1 MKKINHIKIGTTG
14 TYPPF
19 SFLNL
24 NKFEGFALDL
34 VFEFAK
40 ANQFTTEIIPTSWET
55 LENDLENKC
64 FVIAADGI
72 ALTQQRSAKFLVS
85 HPLVKNGKVVLTHKD
100 NRRRFSDLASI
111 DQSDVRVIANPGG
124 TNEAFVRKYIH
135 QAEIVM
141 CSEIEDIFLQIRQK
155 KVDIFITDLI
165 EAKFRSKRD
174 EKLCVP
180 DHAKLLSHDDIG
192 FLISKQVPELASR
205 LNQWLSNQTVVQSF
219 LKKWDLL
226 GL

>member
-1 MKKINHIKIGTTG
+1 MKKLTNIKVGTTG
-14 TYPPF
+14 SYPPF

-24 NKFEGFALDL
+24 NKFEGFSLDL
-34 VFEFAK
+34 IFEFAK
-40 ANQFTTEIIPTSWET
+40 ANQLATEIIPTSWET
-55 LENDLENKC
+55 LENDLENQY
-64 FVIAADGI
+64 FDIAADGI
-72 ALTQQRSAKFLVS
+72 ALTSQRTQRFLFS
-85 HPLVKNGKVVLTHKD
+85 DPLVKNGKVVLTHKD

-111 DQSDVRVIANPGG
+111 DRSVVRVIANPGG
-124 TNEAFVRKYIH
+124 TNEAFVREYIH

-155 KVDIFITDLI
+155 KVDVFITDLI

-174 EKLCVP
+174 EELCVP
-180 DHAKLLSHDDIG
+180 DHAQLLSHDDIG
-192 FLISKQVPELASR
+192 FLISKQAPELALR
-205 LNQWLSNQTVVQSF
+205 LNQWLANQTLYSF